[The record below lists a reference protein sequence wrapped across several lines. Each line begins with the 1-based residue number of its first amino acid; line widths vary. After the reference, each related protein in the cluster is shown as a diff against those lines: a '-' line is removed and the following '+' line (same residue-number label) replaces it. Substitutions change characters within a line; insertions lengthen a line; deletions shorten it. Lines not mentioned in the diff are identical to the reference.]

1 HQPFVMGSMFHK
13 TNASEVSNN
22 VRSIT
27 TKSGHKLV
35 FTDDESIVLSDK
47 NGNMIQIN
55 SVENTIEITAIEQL
69 NFKSK
74 KITFEA
80 TDDMEFFA
88 GGNKKETVM
97 KDSEFISDKI
107 TLNAH
112 TKTEVHS
119 GEKTSVVSKEINLF
133 TSESDIRVKAGN
145 TTYIQGGQ
153 GVEIDS

>member
-1 HQPFVMGSMFHK
+1 
-13 TNASEVSNN
+13 N

-74 KITFEA
+74 KITFDA
-80 TDDMEFFA
+80 TNDMEFFA

-97 KDSEFISDKI
+97 KESEFVSDKI

-112 TKTEVHS
+112 TKMELHS